1 MRKEIQTLFT
11 KRKELNIEEIKDSLC
26 CQKASKNETNK
37 ILAGLKKLERNGIL
51 YYDEKNKTYSA
62 LPSNFFVTE
71 IYEIQNGYIYF
82 KINNEKHKINCK
94 NDLNIHDLIIVKK
107 DKENFTIIKK
117 LEKQSL
123 KEDIYDVEKLTK
135 LFYPENNYTF
145 KELKKKLK
153 ISNQEL
159 HSLLEELEKENKIIY
174 DFDNDTYIPIKNNY
188 FITTC
193 KCNKKGTMSIEYK
206 KETFILSDKETY
218 GILPFDKVLF
228 QKTDFGF
235 KLIKIIK
242 RNNPEI
248 VCEIMENGKI
258 KMVGNS
264 NILIKDNHEIK
275 KLNLPVGTRILV
287 NLDNELNSNGF
298 KITLKEIL
306 GHKND
311 LNSDLEAIAYNNG
324 FSLRY
329 SEEQIKQAYSLP
341 TFVSDKEKEGRYDLT
356 HKKIFTIDSKHTKDM
371 DDAVGIEVLENGNY
385 LLTVA
390 IADVAH
396 YIKPNS
402 PLYERAKE
410 NTTSLY
416 LIDSVLHMLHPQ
428 LSNGI
433 CSLNPDEERLAK
445 AYEIEISPNGDV
457 KDFQIKNAVIKSKK
471 KMTYEDVN
479 KILEENLHLEDY
491 EEYRNELLLMN
502 ELSHI
507 LTNKRK
513 NNGALDFDSKEI
525 VFKLDENK
533 NIKDITTQTQQEAE
547 KIIENFMVLTNEQVA
562 EYMLNLGMTFVYRN
576 HDIPFDDKV
585 NETVKLIKTLGYRVN
600 TINNCSDPH
609 VLQKILQTLSSKEE
623 FFILSSLLLRSM
635 QRAYFSTDNHG
646 HFGLASEAYSQT
658 TSPIRRLMDL
668 IIEYIIDNIE
678 NIFKDEE
685 NFKILEKE
693 LKELCERATFME
705 KCADKAEYEAN
716 KLYMIEYC
724 LKNQDQEYYGFIQ
737 EITPNYIVVKTNELI
752 EGIVLID
759 DIEYGQYK
767 FNPNN
772 KCLENNNKNKLYIG
786 SKLNLQLKEANKEFR
801 VLYFNATPLINE
813 LKLTKKINH

>member
-117 LEKQSL
+117 LEKQAL
-123 KEDIYDVEKLTK
+123 KDDIYDVEKLTK

-193 KCNKKGTMSIEYK
+193 KCNKKGTMSIDYK
-206 KETFILSDKETY
+206 KETFILSDKETH

-235 KLIKIIK
+235 KLKKIIK

-445 AYEIEISPNGDV
+445 AYEIEIAPNGDV

-479 KILEENLHLEDY
+479 KILEKNLYLEDY
-491 EEYRNELLLMN
+491 KEYRNELLLMN

-513 NNGALDFDSKEI
+513 NSGALDFDSKEI

-533 NIKDITTQTQQEAE
+533 NIKEITTQTQQEAE

-752 EGIVLID
+752 EGIVCID
-759 DIEYGQYK
+759 DIEYGQYR

-772 KCLENNNKNKLYIG
+772 KCLEDNNKNKLYIG

-813 LKLTKKINH
+813 LKITKKINH

>member
-117 LEKQSL
+117 LDKQAL

-159 HSLLEELEKENKIIY
+159 HSLLEELEKENKMIY

-193 KCNKKGTMSIEYK
+193 KCNKKGTMSIDYK

-235 KLIKIIK
+235 KLKKIIK

-258 KMVGNS
+258 KMVDNS

-433 CSLNPDEERLAK
+433 CSLNPNEERLAK
-445 AYEIEISPNGDV
+445 AYEIEIAPNGDV

-479 KILEENLHLEDY
+479 KILEKNLYLEDY
-491 EEYRNELLLMN
+491 KEYRNELLLMN

-513 NNGALDFDSKEI
+513 NSGALDFDSKEI

-533 NIKDITTQTQQEAE
+533 NIKEITTQTQQEAE

-752 EGIVLID
+752 EGIVCID
-759 DIEYGQYK
+759 DIEYGQYR

-772 KCLENNNKNKLYIG
+772 KCLEDNNKNKLYIG

-813 LKLTKKINH
+813 LKITKKINH

>member
-117 LEKQSL
+117 LDKQAL

-159 HSLLEELEKENKIIY
+159 HSLLEELEKENKMIY

-193 KCNKKGTMSIEYK
+193 KCNKKGTMSIDYK

-235 KLIKIIK
+235 KLKKIIK

-491 EEYRNELLLMN
+491 EDYRNELLLMN

-752 EGIVLID
+752 EGIVCID
-759 DIEYGQYK
+759 DIEYGQYR

-772 KCLENNNKNKLYIG
+772 KCLEDNNKNKLYIG

-813 LKLTKKINH
+813 LKITKKINH

>member
-107 DKENFTIIKK
+107 DKKNFTIIKK

-159 HSLLEELEKENKIIY
+159 HSLLEELKKENKIIY

-235 KLIKIIK
+235 KLKKIIK

-445 AYEIEISPNGDV
+445 AYEIEIAPNGDV

-479 KILEENLHLEDY
+479 KILEKNLYLEDY
-491 EEYRNELLLMN
+491 KEYRNELLLMN

-813 LKLTKKINH
+813 LKITKKINH

>member
-26 CQKASKNETNK
+26 CQKASKDETNK

-117 LEKQSL
+117 LDKQAL

-159 HSLLEELEKENKIIY
+159 HSLLEELEKENKMIY

-193 KCNKKGTMSIEYK
+193 KCNKKGTMSIDYK

-445 AYEIEISPNGDV
+445 AYEIEIAPNGDV

-479 KILEENLHLEDY
+479 KILEKNLYLEDY
-491 EEYRNELLLMN
+491 KEYRNELLLMN

-533 NIKDITTQTQQEAE
+533 NIKEITTQTQQEAE

-600 TINNCSDPH
+600 TINNCSDPQ
-609 VLQKILQTLSSKEE
+609 VLQKILQTLSNKEE

-752 EGIVLID
+752 EGIVFID

-772 KCLENNNKNKLYIG
+772 KCLEDNNKNKLYIG
-786 SKLNLQLKEANKEFR
+786 SKLNLKLKEANKEFR

>member
-117 LEKQSL
+117 LDKQAL

-193 KCNKKGTMSIEYK
+193 KCNKKGTMSIDYK

>member
-107 DKENFTIIKK
+107 DKKNFTIIKK

-159 HSLLEELEKENKIIY
+159 HSLLEELKKENKIIY

-491 EEYRNELLLMN
+491 EDYRNELLLMN

-786 SKLNLQLKEANKEFR
+786 SKLNLKLKEANKEFR

>member
-1 MRKEIQTLFT
+1 M
-11 KRKELNIEEIKDSLC
+11 
-26 CQKASKNETNK
+26 
-37 ILAGLKKLERNGIL
+37 
-51 YYDEKNKTYSA
+51 
-62 LPSNFFVTE
+62 
-71 IYEIQNGYIYF
+71 
-82 KINNEKHKINCK
+82 
-94 NDLNIHDLIIVKK
+94 
-107 DKENFTIIKK
+107 
-117 LEKQSL
+117 
-123 KEDIYDVEKLTK
+123 
-135 LFYPENNYTF
+135 
-145 KELKKKLK
+145 
-153 ISNQEL
+153 
-159 HSLLEELEKENKIIY
+159 IY

-193 KCNKKGTMSIEYK
+193 KCNKKGTMSIDYK

-235 KLIKIIK
+235 KLKKIIK

-445 AYEIEISPNGDV
+445 AYEIEIAPNGDV
-457 KDFQIKNAVIKSKK
+457 KDFQIKNALIKSKK

-479 KILEENLHLEDY
+479 KILEKNLYLEDY
-491 EEYRNELLLMN
+491 KEYRNELLLMN

-600 TINNCSDPH
+600 TINNCNDPH

>member
-117 LEKQSL
+117 LEKHAL
-123 KEDIYDVEKLTK
+123 KDDIYDVEKLTK

-193 KCNKKGTMSIEYK
+193 KCNKKGTMSIDYK

-235 KLIKIIK
+235 KLKKIIK

-341 TFVSDKEKEGRYDLT
+341 TFVSDKEKEDRYDLT

-445 AYEIEISPNGDV
+445 AYEIEISPDGNV

-491 EEYRNELLLMN
+491 EKYRNELLLMN

>member
-26 CQKASKNETNK
+26 CQKASKDETNK

-188 FITTC
+188 FIRTC

-786 SKLNLQLKEANKEFR
+786 SKLNLKLKEANKEFR

-813 LKLTKKINH
+813 LKLTKKINY

>member
-117 LEKQSL
+117 LDKQAL

-159 HSLLEELEKENKIIY
+159 HSLLEELEKENKMIY

-193 KCNKKGTMSIEYK
+193 KCNKKGTMSIDYK

-235 KLIKIIK
+235 KLKKIIK

-445 AYEIEISPNGDV
+445 AYEIEIAPNGDV
-457 KDFQIKNAVIKSKK
+457 KDFQIKNALIKSKK

-479 KILEENLHLEDY
+479 KILEKNLYLEDY
-491 EEYRNELLLMN
+491 KEYRNELLLMN

-600 TINNCSDPH
+600 TINNCNDPH

>member
-1 MRKEIQTLFT
+1 MKTKLQKLFT
-11 KRKELNIEEIKDSLC
+11 NNKELDIKEIKDSLG
-26 CQKASKNETNK
+26 CQKASKEETNK

-82 KINNEKHKINCK
+82 KINNEKHKTLCK
-94 NDLNIHDLIIVKK
+94 KNLNIHDLIVIKK
-107 DKENFTIIKK
+107 DKENFTIEKK
-117 LEKQSL
+117 LEDQSL
-123 KEDIYDVEKLTK
+123 KEDTFDIEKLTK
-135 LFYPENNYTF
+135 LFYPENNFTF
-145 KELKKKLK
+145 QELKSKLK

-159 HSLLEELEKENKIIY
+159 HILLKELEEDNKIYY
-174 DFDNDTYIPIKNNY
+174 DFDKDTYIAIKNNY

-193 KCNKKGTMSIEYK
+193 KCNKKGTISIDYK
-206 KETFILSDKETY
+206 KETYILSDKETY

-228 QKTDFGF
+228 QKTAFGF
-235 KLIKIIK
+235 KVIKIIK

-264 NILIKDNHEIK
+264 NIPIKDNPEIK

-287 NLDNELNSNGF
+287 NLDNEINSNGF

-311 LNSDLEAIAYNNG
+311 LNSELEAIAYNNG

-356 HKKIFTIDSKHTKDM
+356 QKKLFTIDSKHTKDM

-433 CSLNPDEERLAK
+433 CSLNPNEERLAK
-445 AYEIEISPNGDV
+445 AYEIEIAPDGNV

-479 KILEENLHLEDY
+479 KILEENLYLKDY
-491 EEYRNELLLMN
+491 EEYRDELLLMN

-533 NIKDITTQTQQEAE
+533 NIKEITTQTQQEAE

-562 EYMLNLGMTFVYRN
+562 EYMLNLGMAFVYRN

-585 NETVKLIKTLGYRVN
+585 NETVKLIKTLGYRIN

-609 VLQKILQTLSSKEE
+609 ILQKILQTLSSKEE

-646 HFGLASEAYSQT
+646 HFGLASQAYSQT

-678 NIFKDEE
+678 NIFKDAE

-724 LKNQDQEYYGFIQ
+724 LKNQDREYYGFIQ

-752 EGIVLID
+752 EGIVFID
-759 DIEYGQYK
+759 DIEYGQYR

-772 KCLENNNKNKLYIG
+772 KCLEDNNKNKLYIG

-813 LKLTKKINH
+813 LTLTKKINH

>member
-188 FITTC
+188 FIATC
-193 KCNKKGTMSIEYK
+193 KCNKKGTMSIDYK

-218 GILPFDKVLF
+218 GILSFDKVLF

-235 KLIKIIK
+235 KLKKIIK

-445 AYEIEISPNGDV
+445 AYEIEIAPNGDV
-457 KDFQIKNAVIKSKK
+457 KDFQIKNALIKSKK

-479 KILEENLHLEDY
+479 KILEKNLYLEDY
-491 EEYRNELLLMN
+491 KEYRDELLLMN

-533 NIKDITTQTQQEAE
+533 NIKEITTQTQQEAE

>member
-1 MRKEIQTLFT
+1 
-11 KRKELNIEEIKDSLC
+11 
-26 CQKASKNETNK
+26 
-37 ILAGLKKLERNGIL
+37 
-51 YYDEKNKTYSA
+51 
-62 LPSNFFVTE
+62 
-71 IYEIQNGYIYF
+71 
-82 KINNEKHKINCK
+82 
-94 NDLNIHDLIIVKK
+94 
-107 DKENFTIIKK
+107 
-117 LEKQSL
+117 
-123 KEDIYDVEKLTK
+123 
-135 LFYPENNYTF
+135 
-145 KELKKKLK
+145 
-153 ISNQEL
+153 
-159 HSLLEELEKENKIIY
+159 
-174 DFDNDTYIPIKNNY
+174 
-188 FITTC
+188 
-193 KCNKKGTMSIEYK
+193 MSIDYK

-218 GILPFDKVLF
+218 GILSFDKVLF

-235 KLIKIIK
+235 KLKKIIK

>member
-117 LEKQSL
+117 LEKHAL
-123 KEDIYDVEKLTK
+123 KDDIYDVEKLTK

-193 KCNKKGTMSIEYK
+193 KCNKKGTMSIDYK

-287 NLDNELNSNGF
+287 NLDNEINSNGF

-445 AYEIEISPNGDV
+445 AYEIEIAPNGDV

-479 KILEENLHLEDY
+479 KILEKNLYLEDY
-491 EEYRNELLLMN
+491 KEYRNELLLMN

-513 NNGALDFDSKEI
+513 NSGALDFDSKEI

-533 NIKDITTQTQQEAE
+533 NIKEITTQTQQEAE

-752 EGIVLID
+752 EGIVCID
-759 DIEYGQYK
+759 DIEYGQYR

-772 KCLENNNKNKLYIG
+772 KCLEDNNKNKLYIG

-813 LKLTKKINH
+813 LKITKKINH

>member
-1 MRKEIQTLFT
+1 METKLQKLFANN
-11 KRKELNIEEIKDSLC
+11 KELDIKEIKDSLG
-26 CQKASKNETNK
+26 CQKASKEETNK

-82 KINNEKHKINCK
+82 KINNEKHKTLCK
-94 NDLNIHDLIIVKK
+94 KNLNIHDLIMVKK

-117 LEKQSL
+117 LEDQSL
-123 KEDIYDVEKLTK
+123 KEDTFDIEKLTK
-135 LFYPENNYTF
+135 LFYPENNFTF
-145 KELKKKLK
+145 QELKSKLK

-159 HSLLEELEKENKIIY
+159 HSLLKKLEDENKIFY
-174 DFDNDTYIPIKNNY
+174 DFDKDTYIAIKNNY

-193 KCNKKGTMSIEYK
+193 KCNKKGTISIDHK
-206 KETFILSDKETY
+206 KENYILSKKETY

-228 QKTDFGF
+228 QKTAFGF
-235 KLIKIIK
+235 KVIKIIK

-264 NILIKDNHEIK
+264 NILIKDNPEIK

-287 NLDNELNSNGF
+287 NLDNEINSNGF

-311 LNSDLEAIAYNNG
+311 LNSELEAIAYNNG

-356 HKKIFTIDSKHTKDM
+356 QKKLFTIDSKHTKDM

-433 CSLNPDEERLAK
+433 CSLNPNEERLAK
-445 AYEIEISPNGDV
+445 AYEIEIAPDGNV

-479 KILEENLHLEDY
+479 KILEENLYLKDY
-491 EEYRNELLLMN
+491 EEYRDELLLMN

-533 NIKDITTQTQQEAE
+533 NIKEITTQTQQEAE

-585 NETVKLIKTLGYRVN
+585 NETVKLIKTLGYRIN

-646 HFGLASEAYSQT
+646 HFGLASQAYSQT

-685 NFKILEKE
+685 NFKVLEKE

-724 LKNQDQEYYGFIQ
+724 LKNQDREYYGFIQ

-752 EGIVLID
+752 EGIVFID

-772 KCLENNNKNKLYIG
+772 KCLEDNNKNKLYIG

-813 LKLTKKINH
+813 LTLTKKINH

>member
-188 FITTC
+188 FIATC
-193 KCNKKGTMSIEYK
+193 KCNKKGTMSIDYK

-218 GILPFDKVLF
+218 GILSFDKVLF

-235 KLIKIIK
+235 KLKKIIK

>member
-117 LEKQSL
+117 LEKQAL
-123 KEDIYDVEKLTK
+123 KDDIYDVEKLTK

-193 KCNKKGTMSIEYK
+193 KCNKKGTMSMDYK
-206 KETFILSDKETY
+206 KETFILSDKETC

-752 EGIVLID
+752 EGIILID

>member
-193 KCNKKGTMSIEYK
+193 KCNKKGTMSIDYK

-341 TFVSDKEKEGRYDLT
+341 TFVSDREKEGRYDLT

-445 AYEIEISPNGDV
+445 AYEIEISPDGNV

-491 EEYRNELLLMN
+491 EKYRNELLLMN

>member
-26 CQKASKNETNK
+26 CQKASKDETNK

-117 LEKQSL
+117 LEKHAL

-193 KCNKKGTMSIEYK
+193 KCNKKGTMSIDYK
-206 KETFILSDKETY
+206 KETFILSDKETH

-258 KMVGNS
+258 KMVGYS

-445 AYEIEISPNGDV
+445 AYEIEIAPNGDV
-457 KDFQIKNAVIKSKK
+457 KDFQIKNALIKSKK

-479 KILEENLHLEDY
+479 KILEKNLYLEDY
-491 EEYRNELLLMN
+491 KEYRDELLLMN

-533 NIKDITTQTQQEAE
+533 NIKEITTQTQQEAE

-752 EGIVLID
+752 EGIVFID

-786 SKLNLQLKEANKEFR
+786 SKLNLKLKEANKEFR

>member
-117 LEKQSL
+117 LDKQAL

-193 KCNKKGTMSIEYK
+193 KCNKKGTMSIDYK

-258 KMVGNS
+258 KMVGTS

-786 SKLNLQLKEANKEFR
+786 SKLNLKLKEANKEFR